1 MKSEPVSGIQPALL
15 RWARQTIGLS
25 VIDVAEK
32 LSRHPSEI
40 AVWESGESAPTYP
53 QLEKLAYQ
61 VYKRPLAVFFLPV
74 PPQEIAPVHEFR
86 TFVISISSPS

>member
-32 LSRHPSEI
+32 LDRHPGEI
-40 AVWESGESAPTYP
+40 AAWESGESAPTYP
-53 QLEKLAYQ
+53 QLENWRIRSINASCSVFLASTTT
-61 VYKRPLAVFFLPV
+61 RD
-74 PPQEIAPVHEFR
+74 
-86 TFVISISSPS
+86 SSRARVQNFAGF